1 VFPAITSLGALF
13 VLATLGARRLAAP
26 LVTGLATA
34 VVCLGYAS
42 LWLVLGGFY
51 FAA

>member
-1 VFPAITSLGALF
+1 M
-13 VLATLGARRLAAP
+13 LATFGAGRRLAAP